1 MQLGLG
7 SEQWGSFSDELFGV
21 TALVGH
27 ELPLRRV
34 LADSAVEPQAKA
46 ALLENLLGARVSG
59 TTLSFLTEVVAL
71 RWSRQID
78 LLDALETLAAL
89 ASFEQ
94 AQVDGSLDR
103 VEDELFRFGRIL
115 DDQAALRDALGDR
128 NNSDDVKRQLLTGL
142 LQDKVSGVTLRLA
155 IGAATGY
162 RRRSVTDSLQEFSR
176 LAADFRDRL
185 NARVTVAVAPTEAQL
200 EQLSEELKQL
210 YGKQIGLRIELD
222 PQILGGLVIRVGDE
236 VLDASIARR
245 LDIARRSL
253 AEHV

>member
-1 MQLGLG
+1 
-7 SEQWGSFSDELFGV
+7 
-21 TALVGH
+21 
-27 ELPLRRV
+27 
-34 LADSAVEPQAKA
+34 
-46 ALLENLLGARVSG
+46 
-59 TTLSFLTEVVAL
+59 
-71 RWSRQID
+71 
-78 LLDALETLAAL
+78 
-89 ASFEQ
+89 
-94 AQVDGSLDR
+94 
-103 VEDELFRFGRIL
+103 
-115 DDQAALRDALGDR
+115 LRDALGDR